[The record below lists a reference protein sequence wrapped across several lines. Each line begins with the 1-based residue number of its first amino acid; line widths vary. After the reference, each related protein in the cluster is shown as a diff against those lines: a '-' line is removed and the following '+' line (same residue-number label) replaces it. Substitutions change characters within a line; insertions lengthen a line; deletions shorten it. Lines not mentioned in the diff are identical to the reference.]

1 MKSTHSD
8 TQKSP
13 APATAQRGFTLLE
26 VMITLTV
33 MTILM
38 GPMVVVFFQ
47 SGTSFRAQTEQ
58 AELTQQMRIAMDQ
71 ISRCIRQAGND
82 PSESIGVPP
91 VTILGPGHI
100 RIATDI
106 TGSVPG
112 GGGDELNATGDPDGT
127 LSSLYEIVEFRYD
140 SAQNQLQADIG
151 LGEETL
157 AQGVSNLTF
166 TCLDLNGTPT
176 ADPAAIARVQV
187 SMTGR
192 STDPDLQM
200 GRNYTL
206 TLQSEVFIRSRTPQV
221 IPD

>member
-1 MKSTHSD
+1 MKSTD
-8 TQKSP
+8 FNTLKSP
-13 APATAQRGFTLLE
+13 VPRATQQGFTLLE
-26 VMITLTV
+26 VMITLAV
-33 MTILM
+33 MTIMM

-47 SGTSFRAQTEQ
+47 SGTSFRAQSQ
-58 AELTQQMRIAMDQ
+58 QSELIQQMRIAMDQ

-82 PSESIGVPP
+82 PSESLGVPP
-91 VTILGPGHI
+91 VTILGSGHI

-106 TGSVPG
+106 TGSIPG
-112 GGGDELNATGDPDGT
+112 AGGNELRATGDPDGA
-127 LSSLYEIVEFRYD
+127 LSSLYEIVEFRHNPG
-140 SAQNQLQADIG
+140 QNQILADIG
-151 LGEETL
+151 LGEEPL

-166 TCLDLNGTPT
+166 TCLDLNGNPT

-200 GRNYTL
+200 GKNYTL